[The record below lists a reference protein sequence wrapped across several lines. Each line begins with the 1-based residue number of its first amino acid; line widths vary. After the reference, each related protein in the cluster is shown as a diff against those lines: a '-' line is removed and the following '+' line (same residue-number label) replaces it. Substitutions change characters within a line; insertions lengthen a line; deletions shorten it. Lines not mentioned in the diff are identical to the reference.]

1 MFSLPITHTI
11 VTKGLGNLNVL
22 LLEEPDDVIHIIV
35 VLTSRRMD
43 FLLVVTG
50 FMARK

>member
-1 MFSLPITHTI
+1 MFSLPTTHTI
-11 VTKGLGNLNVL
+11 VTKGFGNVS

-35 VLTSRRMD
+35 VLTSRWMD